1 MNTGSTSISMPSIS
15 GGMSC
20 ELTIA
25 SSSSFKGRST
35 QGNWRAVHPAS
46 LLLHSKPFFFLFV
59 KSIIPSWFF
68 SDRVECD
75 IRQRPSMWEGIHGPN
90 MNILLL
96 AIFEYK
102 FPDRIIFECVFAQL
116 PYLIRI
122 PKVTLAEL
130 ESGGKWFHHSYNRR
144 RNPDKAQ
151 VSKDEEDKPI
161 YSLHVGLS
169 TWGYISGCTYVY

>member
-1 MNTGSTSISMPSIS
+1 MWVDNCQLFLLQGPINPRKLEGGPSCKS
-15 GGMSC
+15 PV
-20 ELTIA
+20 
-25 SSSSFKGRST
+25 T
-35 QGNWRAVHPAS
+35 QLAF
-46 LLLHSKPFFFLFV
+46 FFFLFV
-59 KSIIPSWFF
+59 RSIIPSWFF

-90 MNILLL
+90 MNICLL

-102 FPDRIIFECVFAQL
+102 LPDRIIFECVFAQL